1 MLKLYVHLGPRQ
13 RLLVQ
18 GNRSDEDD
26 SGEISSPV
34 LGTIALPSAA
44 STIADTANSG
54 ILRHTAVL
62 SRSTLPESSVSYQKG
77 RRGSNLDRE
86 GRFEPILIL
95 LASGFQQKGRPFNG
109 KQGPTTRRTHVHP
122 DMH

>member
-1 MLKLYVHLGPRQ
+1 MPNLDVNLGPRQ

-26 SGEISSPV
+26 SGEISSAV

-44 STIADTANSG
+44 STIADPAHPCT
-54 ILRHTAVL
+54 LRHTPSL
-62 SRSTLPESSVSYQKG
+62 SGSTFLESSVSYQKG
-77 RRGSNLDRE
+77 RRGSTLDRE

-95 LASGFQQKGRPFNG
+95 LASGLQQTERAFHW
-109 KQGPTTRRTHVHP
+109 KQ
-122 DMH
+122 